1 MLGHLIVGD
10 LAQSELYVKLKLKAC
25 DEIGI
30 GHKGFKLE
38 ADATEEELIQKV

>member
-38 ADATEEELIQKV
+38 ADATEKELIQKV